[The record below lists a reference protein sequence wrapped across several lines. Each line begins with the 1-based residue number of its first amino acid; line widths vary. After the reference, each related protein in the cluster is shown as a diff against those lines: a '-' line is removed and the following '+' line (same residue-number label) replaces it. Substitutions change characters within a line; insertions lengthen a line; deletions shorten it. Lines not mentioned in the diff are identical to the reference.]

1 MKSLELKVP
10 PAVVLLA
17 CGAGMWLVAR
27 AAPAADV
34 TIPARW
40 IVAVVPF
47 AVGIGLGLR
56 GVLAFR
62 RHRTTVHPSRPET
75 ASAVVTSDVYR
86 FTRNPMY
93 LGLALVLCAWA
104 VVLENLAA
112 PLGVLA
118 PVDGVVT
125 EITGAGPG
133 ILDREAVR
141 VTMRIN
147 NFGAYT
153 ARSPI
158 EGKVLDPRDNLSD
171 HSRWLDVH
179 GMWVRSD
186 EDDDVVVLIHG
197 PKWLGAPKAFL
208 GYGERVGQGQRF
220 AFMRLART
228 ADVYLPA
235 DAHVRVKTGQS
246 VRAGT
251 DSLAELRHR

>member
-1 MKSLELKVP
+1 MPRTDYPRIAPEGMPWILTALAALATGVALVGWWAGVP
-10 PAVVLLA
+10 L
-17 CGAGMWLVAR
+17 GALVA
-27 AAPAADV
+27 
-34 TIPARW
+34 
-40 IVAVVPF
+40 
-47 AVGIGLGLR
+47 
-56 GVLAFR
+56 
-62 RHRTTVHPSRPET
+62 
-75 ASAVVTSDVYR
+75 
-86 FTRNPMY
+86 
-93 LGLALVLCAWA
+93 ALVLLFRDPWRDIP
-104 VVLENLAA
+104 AA

-141 VTMRIN
+141 VTMRIH

-186 EDDDVVVLIHG
+186 EDDDVVVLVHGPKHG
-197 PKWLGAPKAFL
+197 PKWFGAPRAFL

-220 AFMRLART
+220 AYMRLART
-228 ADVYLPA
+228 AEVYLPA
-235 DAHVRVKTGQS
+235 DAHVRVKTGQK

>member
-1 MKSLELKVP
+1 MALP
-10 PAVVLLA
+10 YT
-17 CGAGMWLVAR
+17 GR
-27 AAPAADV
+27 TAAPVAD
-34 TIPARW
+34 TAR
-40 IVAVVPF
+40 
-47 AVGIGLGLR
+47 R
-56 GVLAFR
+56 GVASRRRSAHDPAISLTDRESMPRTDYPRIAPEGMPWILSALAALAAGV
-62 RHRTTVHPSRPET
+62 TL
-75 ASAVVTSDVYR
+75 AGWWAAV
-86 FTRNPMY
+86 P
-93 LGLALVLCAWA
+93 LGALAAGLLLLFQDPWRDIP
-104 VVLENLAA
+104 AA

-125 EITGAGPG
+125 EVTGSGPG

-141 VTMRIN
+141 VTLRIN

-186 EDDDVVVLIHG
+186 ENDDVVVLVHG
-197 PKWLGAPKAFL
+197 PKWFGAPRAFL

-228 ADVYLPA
+228 AEVYLPA
-235 DAHVRVKTGQS
+235 DAHVRVEVGQR

>member
-1 MKSLELKVP
+1 MPWILTTLAAC
-10 PAVVLLA
+10 AVGVYALGWWGGLPFAVLLA
-17 CGAGMWLVAR
+17 VLVMLFQDPWR
-27 AAPAADV
+27 D
-34 TIPARW
+34 IP
-40 IVAVVPF
+40 
-47 AVGIGLGLR
+47 
-56 GVLAFR
+56 
-62 RHRTTVHPSRPET
+62 
-75 ASAVVTSDVYR
+75 
-86 FTRNPMY
+86 
-93 LGLALVLCAWA
+93 
-104 VVLENLAA
+104 AA

-125 EITGAGPG
+125 EVTGSGPG

-197 PKWLGAPKAFL
+197 PKWFGAPRAFL

-220 AFMRLART
+220 AYMRLARS
-228 ADVYLPA
+228 AEVYLPA
-235 DAHVRVKTGQS
+235 NAHVRVKPGQR

>member
-1 MKSLELKVP
+1 MPWILTTLAAFA
-10 PAVVLLA
+10 AVVYGFGWWAGLPLAVLLA
-17 CGAGMWLVAR
+17 G
-27 AAPAADV
+27 
-34 TIPARW
+34 
-40 IVAVVPF
+40 
-47 AVGIGLGLR
+47 
-56 GVLAFR
+56 
-62 RHRTTVHPSRPET
+62 
-75 ASAVVTSDVYR
+75 
-86 FTRNPMY
+86 
-93 LGLALVLCAWA
+93 LVLLFQDPWRDIP
-104 VVLENLAA
+104 AA

-197 PKWLGAPKAFL
+197 AKWLGAPKAFL